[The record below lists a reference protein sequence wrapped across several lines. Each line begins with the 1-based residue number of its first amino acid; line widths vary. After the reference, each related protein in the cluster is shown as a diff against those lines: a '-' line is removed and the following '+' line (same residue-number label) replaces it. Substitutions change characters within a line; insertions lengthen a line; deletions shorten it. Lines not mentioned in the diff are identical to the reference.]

1 MAVSPNSIITPQ
13 NPYHNFANLIAAT
26 ALTSRAPISGTTGL
40 TVLVPTQTNG
50 IQINQIRVKVSGT
63 STSGS
68 NAALS
73 IYVWIHS
80 TGSATAVLF
89 DEIVLGTTLAS
100 ATAAS
105 YQTDVYYSGLILPS
119 THSMYV
125 SESVATNTTL
135 TGPIV
140 HVFGGLL

>member
-40 TVLVPTQTNG
+40 TALVPTQTNG
-50 IQINQIRVKVSGT
+50 IQINQIRVKISGS

-68 NAALS
+68 NVAVS
-73 IYVWIHS
+73 IFVWIYNGTTS
-80 TGSATAVLF
+80 TLF
-89 DEIVLGTTLAS
+89 DEIVLGTTSAS

-105 YQTDVYYSGLILPS
+105 YQTDVYYNGLILPS

-125 SESVATNTTL
+125 SESVATLATVS
-135 TGPIV
+135 GPVV